1 MQPAKYLRKTGQ
13 VKSFTGLGENFPSL
27 GILPKIRIN
36 TEFSFF
42 PTQELSFFLHSI
54 HLHVTAQ
61 TLLFMGV
68 LALQV
73 TFNCFVCF
81 FWLVGWLQ
89 VENQ

>member
-1 MQPAKYLRKTGQ
+1 MQPEKYPRKTGQ
-13 VKSFTGLGENFPSL
+13 VKSFTVLSEDFPSL
-27 GILPKIRIN
+27 GSLPKIRIN

-54 HLHVTAQ
+54 DLHVTAQ
-61 TLLFMGV
+61 MILFMGV

-73 TFNCFVCF
+73 TFSCFVCF